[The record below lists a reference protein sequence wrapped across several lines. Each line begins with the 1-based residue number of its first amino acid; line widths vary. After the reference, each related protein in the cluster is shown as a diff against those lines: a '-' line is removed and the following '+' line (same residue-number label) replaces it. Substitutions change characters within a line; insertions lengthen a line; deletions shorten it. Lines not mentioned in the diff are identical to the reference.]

1 MANTTTINQF
11 KNGQMILTIPKAI
24 AEALRLEHKSKVEWL
39 IVRGD
44 VVVRKV

>member
-1 MANTTTINQF
+1 MANITAVNEF
-11 KNGQMILTIPKAI
+11 KNGQMIVTIPKAF

-39 IVRGD
+39 LVHGD